1 MSDREIA
8 IEVLEELLEFQ
19 HKSSHDQSE
28 VESDINTFKDE
39 LKYLDEQNSYDSKLI
54 ARVKTR
60 IRELEEKITN
70 GFFTKR
76 PYPSELYHKD
86 LKTKIAYLNE
96 TFQDD
101 CPLCKNGTLKL
112 VASGKV
118 WMCTNGCG
126 GKRWCTTDEIQL
138 LGVDVNRGQS

>member
-8 IEVLEELLEFQ
+8 IEVLEELLEFE
-19 HKSSHDQSE
+19 HKSSHDQN
-28 VESDINTFKDE
+28 VVQSDIDTFKDE
-39 LKYLDEQNSYDSKLI
+39 IKHLDEQNSYDSKLI

-60 IRELEEKITN
+60 TRELEEKIKN
-70 GFFTKR
+70 DFFRKR
-76 PYPSELYHKD
+76 RFPLELYDKD
-86 LKTKIAYLNE
+86 LKTKVAYLNE

-101 CPLCKNGTLKL
+101 CPVCKNGTLKL

-126 GKRWCTTDEIQL
+126 GKRWCTIDEIEL
-138 LGVDVNRGQS
+138 LGVDIKRGQS